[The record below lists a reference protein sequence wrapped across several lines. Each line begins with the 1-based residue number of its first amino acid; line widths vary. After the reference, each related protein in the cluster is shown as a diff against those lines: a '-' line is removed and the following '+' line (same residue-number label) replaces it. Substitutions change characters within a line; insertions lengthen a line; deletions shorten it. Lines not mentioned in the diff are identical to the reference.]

1 MIIED
6 ANYYIDGVLEGNRR
20 VVSKTITLVESSL
33 PAHQNLAKTIID
45 NLSPYSGKA
54 VRIGITGVPGVGKS
68 AFIES
73 FGMMLLKDEHR
84 IAVLAVDPSSKIS
97 GGSVMG
103 DKTRMERLSVEES
116 AFIRPSP
123 SGGTL
128 GGVARKTRETMIV
141 CEAAGFDVMIVET
154 VGVGQSET
162 TVASMVDFFLLLML
176 SGAGDELQGIKKG
189 VVELADA
196 IAITKADG
204 DNVEKAKRATKEY
217 KTALHLINPSSFNW
231 MPPVVT
237 CSALTLEGINGIWEV
252 VLNHRENKKGTG
264 EFDEKRKKQAVDWMW
279 SLVEQGLKDQFY
291 KIPDVRK
298 MLPKLT
304 KEVERGKTAPAAAAY
319 ELLSSFSNK
328 RIKKKVGYNKRK

>member
-1 MIIED
+1 VIIED

-20 VVSKTITLVESSL
+20 VIAKTITLVESSL
-33 PAHQNLAKTIID
+33 LAHQNLAKTIID
-45 NLSPYSGKA
+45 KLSPYSGKA

-73 FGMMLLKDEHR
+73 FGMMLLKDKHC
-84 IAVLAVDPSSKIS
+84 IAVLAVDPSSKKS

-103 DKTRMERLSVEES
+103 DKTRMERLAVEER

-128 GGVARKTRETMIV
+128 GGVVRKTRETMIV

-162 TVASMVDFFLLLML
+162 TVASMVDFFLVLML

-204 DNVEKAKRATKEY
+204 DNIEKAKRATKEY
-217 KTALHLINPSSFNW
+217 ETALHLINPTSPSW

-237 CSALTLEGINGIWEV
+237 CSALTLEGINEIWDI
-252 VLNHRENKKGTG
+252 VLNHREKQKGSG
-264 EFDEKRKKQAVDWMW
+264 EFEEKRKKQAVDWMW
-279 SLVEQGLKDQFY
+279 SLVEEGLKDQFY
-291 KIPDVRK
+291 KIPDVIK
-298 MLPKLT
+298 MLPKVT
-304 KEVERGKTAPAAAAY
+304 KEVERGKTAPTAAVY
-319 ELLSSFSNK
+319 ELLSSISNK
-328 RIKKKVGYNKRK
+328 KI

>member
-6 ANYYIDGVLEGNRR
+6 VNYYIEGVLEGNRR
-20 VVSKTITLVESSL
+20 VIAKTITLVESSL
-33 PAHQNLAKTIID
+33 PTHQESAKKIID
-45 NLSPYSGKA
+45 TLLPHTGKA

-84 IAVLAVDPSSKIS
+84 IAVLAVDPSSKKS

-103 DKTRMERLSVEES
+103 DKTRMESLSVQES

-162 TVASMVDFFLLLML
+162 TVASMVDFFLVLML

-189 VVELADA
+189 VLELADA

-204 DNVEKAKRATKEY
+204 DNIEKAKRARKEY
-217 KTALHLINPSSFNW
+217 ETALHLINPSSTNW
-231 MPPVVT
+231 SPPVIT
-237 CSALTLEGINGIWEV
+237 CSALTQAGIENIWNII
-252 VLNHRENKKGTG
+252 LDHREKLKSTG
-264 EFDEKRKKQAVDWMW
+264 EFEQNRKNQSIDWMW
-279 SLVEQGLKDQFY
+279 SLLEEGLKDQFY
-291 KIPDVRK
+291 KNPDVIK
-298 MLPKLT
+298 MLPKIT
-304 KEVERGKTAPAAAAY
+304 KEVERGKTAPTAAAY
-319 ELLSSFSNK
+319 KLLSSFSNK
-328 RIKKKVGYNKRK
+328 KI

>member
-1 MIIED
+1 MIED
-6 ANYYIDGVLEGNRR
+6 ANYYIDGVLKRNRR
-20 VVSKTITLVESSL
+20 VIAKTITLVESSL
-33 PAHQNLAKTIID
+33 PDHQELAKAIID
-45 NLSPYSGKA
+45 SLLPHSGKA

-73 FGMMLLKDEHR
+73 FGMMLLKNKHR
-84 IAVLAVDPSSKIS
+84 IAVLAVDPSSKKS

-103 DKTRMERLSVEES
+103 DKTRMEKLSVEES
-116 AFIRPSP
+116 TFIRPSP

-162 TVASMVDFFLLLML
+162 TVASMVDFFLVLML

-189 VVELADA
+189 VLELADG

-204 DNVEKAKRATKEY
+204 DNIEKAKWARKEY
-217 KTALHLINPSSFNW
+217 ETALNLTTPASSNW
-231 MPPVVT
+231 LPPVVT
-237 CSALTLEGINGIWEV
+237 CSALKLEGIENIWEI
-252 VLNHRENKKGTG
+252 VLSHREKLKSTG
-264 EFDEKRKKQAVDWMW
+264 VFEENRRNQSIEWMW
-279 SLVEQGLKDQFY
+279 SLVEEGLLDQFY
-291 KIPDVRK
+291 KKPDVKK
-298 MLPKLT
+298 MLPKIS
-304 KEVERGKTAPAAAAY
+304 KKVEKAKIAPTAAAY

-328 RIKKKVGYNKRK
+328 